1 MNLTLKWYS
10 KDGLEMYARAW
21 EPDNTKAII
30 CLVHG
35 MGEHCHRY
43 DHFAEYFKARDIAVL
58 TYDQRGHGRS
68 GGKRGHT
75 PSYAMLMHDVAKLL
89 EQRKE
94 YLPDAPTF
102 LYGHSFG
109 GNLVSNYVLAEQPQ
123 IAGAIVTGSL
133 FKLGFE
139 PPKFR
144 VMLGKMMSNF
154 YGAYSEKS
162 NLNAEHLSRSTAV
175 VKKYMEDIYVHGDVT
190 ARMFVDM
197 LDSGN
202 WALKNAA
209 KLSIPMLVMHGS
221 ADQITKPAASVDFAN
236 EAGDLASLKLWDGFY
251 HEIHNEPEQ
260 KEVFDYVFNWMD
272 SVLEKKVS
280 LLQNI

>member
-10 KDGLEMYARAW
+10 KDGLEFYARAW
-21 EPDNTKAII
+21 EPDETKAII

-43 DHFAEYFKARDIAVL
+43 DHFAEFFSSKNIAVL

-68 GGKRGHT
+68 QGKRGHT

-94 YLPDAPTF
+94 YLPDAPVF

-109 GNLVSNYVLAEQPQ
+109 GNLVSNYVLAEQPG

-133 FKLGFE
+133 FKLAFE
-139 PPKFR
+139 PPKSKVF
-144 VMLGKMMSNF
+144 LGKMMSNF

-162 NLNAEHLSRSTAV
+162 DLNANHLSRDTAV
-175 VKKYMEDIYVHGDVT
+175 VKKYMEDIHVHGDVS

-197 LDSGN
+197 IDSGN
-202 WALKNAA
+202 WALKNGNR
-209 KLSIPMLVMHGS
+209 LSIPMLVMHGS
-221 ADQITKPAASVDFAN
+221 SDQITLPAASVDFAN
-236 EAGDLASLKLWDGFY
+236 EAGDLATLKLWDGFY
-251 HEIHNEPEQ
+251 HEIHNEPEK
-260 KEVFDYVFNWMD
+260 KEVFEYTLNWMN
-272 SVLEKKVS
+272 SVLEKKMDVV
-280 LLQNI
+280 